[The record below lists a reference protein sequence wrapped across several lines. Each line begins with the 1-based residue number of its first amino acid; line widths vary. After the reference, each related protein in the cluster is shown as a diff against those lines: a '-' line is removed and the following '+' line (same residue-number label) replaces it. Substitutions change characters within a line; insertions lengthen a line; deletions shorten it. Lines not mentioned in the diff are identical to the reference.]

1 MDGMYSCAEQAIH
14 IAYLVMSVEPRQ
26 PNALAQM
33 LRHVLEDMP
42 YRTKKQ
48 EAMLEYLGGSPDSD
62 YVDPSER
69 LTMDEFRGQCA
80 SITDRVRKVLP
91 GPELHAVWARWG
103 ILTGAGNEKSEGVRG
118 LANYCKPLIRITNK
132 EAIQALVYGQTNSRW
147 RAQGLSYE
155 DIAKEYT
162 ISVKT
167 LRNAAAI
174 IKATAHSLEQMACD
188 RLTPDWERD
197 GLLTVREKSCA

>member
-91 GPELHAVWARWG
+91 GPELFAVWARWG
-103 ILTGAGNEKSEGVRG
+103 VLTGAGNEKSEGVRG
-118 LANYCKPLIRITNK
+118 LSKYCEPLIRITSK

-147 RAQGLSYE
+147 RAHGLSYE
-155 DIAKEYT
+155 DI
-162 ISVKT
+162 S
-167 LRNAAAI
+167 AI
-174 IKATAHSLEQMACD
+174 VGAPES
-188 RLTPDWERD
+188 
-197 GLLTVREKSCA
+197 TVRSRVHHGLKQLRHDLARGDSP